1 MNIYLIFNK
10 KLSFGYVDLNCR
22 KSGFCTFFSRFASDC
37 QVFPI
42 RALFVKRL
50 SKVRVSTKG
59 FELQR
64 IVITQNFPISPFNPM
79 ESPQKIYSVNY
90 KIYKINK
97 KLFELYNIEGNSQ
110 EQGVVGGF

>member
-1 MNIYLIFNK
+1 
-10 KLSFGYVDLNCR
+10 
-22 KSGFCTFFSRFASDC
+22 
-37 QVFPI
+37 
-42 RALFVKRL
+42 
-50 SKVRVSTKG
+50 
-59 FELQR
+59 
-64 IVITQNFPISPFNPM
+64 M